1 MILFV
6 LWNFIDYC
14 YTRKNKRTKPDR
26 TTMIQKKMF
35 VNQPNGSGREQVSL
49 SYTDA
54 VCWSSCEITS
64 KQDKDDLIYNLKY
77 P

>member
-1 MILFV
+1 
-6 LWNFIDYC
+6 
-14 YTRKNKRTKPDR
+14 
-26 TTMIQKKMF
+26 MIQKKMF
-35 VNQPNGSGREQVSL
+35 VNQPNDSWIDQLSL

-54 VCWSSCEITS
+54 VCWSLFDITS

>member
-6 LWNFIDYC
+6 FWNFIDYC

-35 VNQPNGSGREQVSL
+35 VNQPNDSWIDQLSL

-54 VCWSSCEITS
+54 VCWSSFDITS
-64 KQDKDDLIYNLKY
+64 KQ
-77 P
+77 